1 MICGLN
7 KVRHVRI
14 DVLAMAEGSTDFARN
29 LAGENGRAVV
39 RAPEDE
45 EQPVT
50 PTSNATPNI
59 VPTRS
64 ASSRESRLVGRLGL
78 GHGGPVSTGM
88 AGSWPHSNQ
97 PGS

>member
-1 MICGLN
+1 MKNNIVN
-7 KVRHVRI
+7 
-14 DVLAMAEGSTDFARN
+14 
-29 LAGENGRAVV
+29 
-39 RAPEDE
+39 
-45 EQPVT
+45 

-59 VPTRS
+59 APTRS
-64 ASSRESRLVGRLGL
+64 ASSRESWLVGRRGL

>member
-29 LAGENGRAVV
+29 LAGENGGQYATVPQRACSV

-45 EQPVT
+45 EQH
-50 PTSNATPNI
+50 
-59 VPTRS
+59 
-64 ASSRESRLVGRLGL
+64 REPDEQRDAEHRAHEERELARVGLVGRRGS
-78 GHGGPVSTGM
+78 VR
-88 AGSWPHSNQ
+88 AGRSR
-97 PGS
+97 